1 MQMQILITVLG
12 SRQTNRGRRHW
23 YEHKDRA
30 GYGSHNR
37 RLALGQ
43 AKKPREPGKVGQQV
57 RWWPGDG
64 RPSSTPQFVV
74 GLELAEL
81 VVAAGKVG
89 SRK

>member
-1 MQMQILITVLG
+1 MEEPKAAE
-12 SRQTNRGRRHW
+12 RRTRM
-23 YEHKDRA
+23 RA
-30 GYGSHNR
+30 NHLKSQNLLQSNR
-37 RLALGQ
+37 RLALGR

-64 RPSSTPQFVV
+64 SSTPQFVV

-81 VVAAGKVG
+81 VVVAGKVG